1 MRLVFLGAGA
11 FGVPSLEALAREH
24 EIALVVTQ
32 PDRPAGRGKVL
43 TPTPVAVRAAEL
55 GLRVV
60 KPADV
65 NAREVLDEV
74 RGAGADAWVVIA
86 FGQKLSRDLVD
97 GVFAINLHG
106 SVLPA
111 YRGAAPIQ
119 RAVMDGCRETGVS
132 VIGIAER
139 MDAGLVYAT
148 RTLAIGPTETSDE
161 VHDALSLLGP
171 EVLSAVLAQHAAGRA
186 EGVAQDESRAT
197 RARKLS
203 KAEATVDLASLDA
216 EAARA
221 RINGLNAWPGC
232 TVLVGGGPREAPAR
246 GRLRRRCRA
255 AGRAGRTRRGWRRGD
270 ALGGDPSSRGAAC
283 RREGNV
289 CRGVPERSAR
299 AHGRRGAAASDGR
312 LSALESS
319 GRRPIADR
327 TRDGDGAALLR
338 LCA

>member
-11 FGVPSLEALAREH
+11 FGIPSLEALAREH
-24 EIALVVTQ
+24 QIALVVTQ

-65 NAREVLDEV
+65 NAREVVDEV
-74 RGAGADAWVVIA
+74 RGVGADAWVVIA

-171 EVLSAVLAQHAAGRA
+171 EVLSAVLAQRATGRA
-186 EGVAQDESRAT
+186 EGVPQDESRAT

-216 EAARA
+216 EVARA

-232 TVLVGGGPREAPAR
+232 TVLVGEVPMKL
-246 GRLRRRCRA
+246 LRV
-255 AGRAGRTRRGWRRGD
+255 
-270 ALGGDPSSRGAAC
+270 AAC
-283 RREGNV
+283 
-289 CRGVPERSAR
+289 
-299 AHGRRGAAASDGR
+299 
-312 LSALESS
+312 
-319 GRRPIADR
+319 
-327 TRDGDGAALLR
+327 GDGAERRGEPGELGADGVVATRSGGIRLLEVQPVGGKAMSVAAFLNGRPALVGAVVRPLPSDR
-338 LCA
+338 T

>member
-11 FGVPSLEALAREH
+11 FGIPSLEALARAH
-24 EIALVVTQ
+24 EVALVVTQ

-43 TPTPVAVRAAEL
+43 TPTPIAVRAEEL
-55 GLRVV
+55 GIRVV

-65 NAREVLDEV
+65 NAPEVLAEV
-74 RGAGADAWVVIA
+74 RGIGADAWVVIA
-86 FGQKLSRDLVD
+86 FGQKLSRELVD

-119 RAVMDGCRETGVS
+119 RAVMDGRRETGVS

-148 RTLAIGPTETSDE
+148 RTRPIGPTETADE
-161 VHDALSLLGP
+161 VHDALALLGP
-171 EVLSAVLAQHAAGRA
+171 EVLSAVLAQHEAGRA
-186 EGVAQDESRAT
+186 EGRAQDESLAT

-203 KAEATVDLASLDA
+203 KAEATVDLASLEA

-232 TVLVGGGPREAPAR
+232 TVLVGEVPVKL
-246 GRLRRRCRA
+246 LRV
-255 AGRAGRTRRGWRRGD
+255 
-270 ALGGDPSSRGAAC
+270 AAC
-283 RREGNV
+283 
-289 CRGVPERSAR
+289 
-299 AHGRRGAAASDGR
+299 
-312 LSALESS
+312 
-319 GRRPIADR
+319 
-327 TRDGDGAALLR
+327 GDGAAQRGEPGLLGADGVVATRAGSIR
-338 LCA
+338 LLEVQPVGGKAMPVAAFLNGRPALVGAVVRPLPPGG

>member
-43 TPTPVAVRAAEL
+43 TPTPIAVRAAEL

-65 NAREVLDEV
+65 NAREVVDEV
-74 RGAGADAWVVIA
+74 RGVGADAWVVIA

-216 EAARA
+216 EVARA

-232 TVLVGGGPREAPAR
+232 TVLVGEVPVKL
-246 GRLRRRCRA
+246 LRV
-255 AGRAGRTRRGWRRGD
+255 
-270 ALGGDPSSRGAAC
+270 AAC
-283 RREGNV
+283 
-289 CRGVPERSAR
+289 
-299 AHGRRGAAASDGR
+299 
-312 LSALESS
+312 
-319 GRRPIADR
+319 
-327 TRDGDGAALLR
+327 GDGAELRGEPGELGADGVVATRSGAIRLLEVQPVGGKAMSVAAFLNGRPALMGAVVRPLPTGG
-338 LCA
+338 